1 MSLALASGVAVGDE
15 ADEGAGDGVGFG
27 SGDAAVGPGSLV
39 GVEGASIV
47 LAQATR
53 SSTAEAN
60 ASSKKVTDRVFP
72 ILRMFRSFG

>member
-1 MSLALASGVAVGDE
+1 MGDE
-15 ADEGAGDGVGFG
+15 ADVGAGDGVGFGSGDAALG

-39 GVEGASIV
+39 GVEGASMV